1 LTRVP
6 DGARSQAD
14 FPDRAALAA
23 RAKWYMA
30 AVAHFEGAR
39 DAPGPS
45 LARLFAIARRICAG
59 LLMLG
64 CCGFAPAEELMLVWI
79 APSECP
85 QAADVQTLLGRL
97 LAESSTALDAMDATA
112 QIERVR
118 GHRFRLKLRL
128 QLGAHRAE
136 RALESNSCEEL
147 TRTAAWLIAVAID
160 PTVHA
165 EENSHGA
172 APVAES
178 ASEQAPAGS
187 RPAGGE
193 TSPRGPLRDE
203 VSPSGRGSG
212 QPQAAGRP
220 PARARLR
227 PLQGRIGLLAG
238 ASFGTADGTQAEL
251 GSAGG
256 LGAGWLYSEL
266 ELSVLLPRRE
276 ELGGG
281 GMVRSWS
288 LRLGLRECALWGTR
302 LRWGPCA
309 TLDVLRTV
317 GHAEGL
323 SINQPDQAL
332 FWAVAGLALRVAWNL
347 AGSLE
352 LGLAGGLGVAISPRP
367 GFSVEGVGEVAPAS
381 AWPSY
386 VRIGFGFLTR

>member
-1 LTRVP
+1 
-6 DGARSQAD
+6 
-14 FPDRAALAA
+14 
-23 RAKWYMA
+23 MA
-30 AVAHFEGAR
+30 AVAHFRGAR
-39 DAPGPS
+39 DAPGSS
-45 LARLFAIARRICAG
+45 LARSFAIARRICAG
-59 LLMLG
+59 VLILG
-64 CCGFAPAEELMLVWI
+64 CCGFAPAQELALTWI
-79 APSECP
+79 APAECP
-85 QAADVQTLLGRL
+85 QAADVHAMLGRL
-97 LAESSTALDAMDATA
+97 LAERDAAVDAIEA
-112 QIERVR
+112 AARIERVR
-118 GHRFRLKLRL
+118 GHHFRLKLRL
-128 QLGAHRAE
+128 HVGAHRAE
-136 RALESNSCEEL
+136 RSLEANSCQDL
-147 TRTAAWLIAVAID
+147 ARTAAWLIAVAID

-165 EENSHGA
+165 AEHAQDAVPA
-172 APVAES
+172 AEAES

-187 RPAGGE
+187 RPAGEEPSSVGP
-193 TSPRGPLRDE
+193 PRDA
-203 VSPSGRGSG
+203 VSSSGRESG
-212 QPQAAGRP
+212 QNPAPGRP

-238 ASFGTADGTQAEL
+238 ASFGTAEGVQAEL

-266 ELSVLLPRRE
+266 ELSVLLPRRQ

-281 GMVRSWS
+281 GVVRSWS
-288 LRLGLRECALWGTR
+288 LRFGLRECALWGTR

-323 SINQPDQAL
+323 STNQPDQAL
-332 FWAVAGLALRVAWNL
+332 FWAVAGLALRVAWIL

-367 GFSVEGVGEVAPAS
+367 GFSVEGVGEVAPVS